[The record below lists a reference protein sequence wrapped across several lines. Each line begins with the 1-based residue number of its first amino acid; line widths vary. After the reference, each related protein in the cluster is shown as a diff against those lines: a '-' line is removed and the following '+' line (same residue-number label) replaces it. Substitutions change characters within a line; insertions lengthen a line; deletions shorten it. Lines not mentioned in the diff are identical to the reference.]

1 MIKLTRTQKSSLS
14 SSSFLRL
21 ARKARPVAVAK
32 APKAIPNDEFSS
44 PVLGSAWLPRL
55 WLGSF
60 TSEVDSDALIEADT
74 EALVDA
80 EAERLADVL
89 NEVEILVEVLVLS
102 EALKNADLDA
112 DSDALADS
120 DAETEADVLAD
131 SDADTL
137 ALCTS
142 LNDTDSLAEI
152 EALTEADCDSLNET
166 LNDAD
171 SDSETLDDVL
181 IESEAMTLSISR
193 LSSDRMAG

>member
-1 MIKLTRTQKSSLS
+1 MIKLTKTQKSSLS

-32 APKAIPNDEFSS
+32 APNAIDNDEFSS

-55 WLGSF
+55 CLGSF
-60 TSEVDSDALIEADT
+60 TSEVDSEALNEADT
-74 EALVDA
+74 EALTEA
-80 EAERLADVL
+80 EVERLAEVL
-89 NEVEILVEVLVLS
+89 NDVEALVLS
-102 EALKNADLDA
+102 EALKNADVEA
-112 DSDALADS
+112 DSDTEADALDDAD
-120 DAETEADVLAD
+120 ADVLAD
-131 SDADTL
+131 SDTDSL

-181 IESEAMTLSISR
+181 IEYEAMTLSISR